1 MIPEP
6 MRIGFH
12 NPYRGSVGGGDRYLY
27 TMLEEAARDRDAE
40 LVVLAPERPDP
51 ARWAQVGVGVDPNA
65 FEWRPTEGT
74 QLTRRS
80 RDLDLLVGLATDVP
94 VESAARRSVAMVQF
108 PFRARERPLERA
120 RAALLS
126 ATGRRRA
133 PRALAS
139 YQLYLCNSEFSRAWI
154 ARRLGVHAEVLAPP
168 VDPPARPPAAERR
181 PWIVSVGRFFRGGHE
196 KRQDVLIEAF
206 EQLGAAGWELHLA
219 GTVDS
224 GARTQHWLEQL
235 RERARRLPV
244 HFHVDAPR
252 EEVLDLYAGAAL
264 YWHAAGFGVRADRHP
279 ERVEHFGIATAE
291 AMAHGAVPLVVPEG
305 GQAEIVRAGETGAHW
320 RTVPELVAATR
331 ELIGSPGEAA
341 RLREA
346 AIAEARR
353 YDTARFRA
361 AVRERVLS
369 PPGASGRT

>member
-1 MIPEP
+1 

-27 TMLEEAARDRDAE
+27 TMLEEAARDRAAE
-40 LVVLAPERPDP
+40 LVVLSPERPDP
-51 ARWAQVGVGVDPNA
+51 ARWARVGVGVEPGT

-74 QLTRRS
+74 QLTERS

-120 RAALLS
+120 RAAVLS

-139 YQLYLCNSEFSRAWI
+139 YQRYLCNSRFSQEWI
-154 ARRLGVHAEVLAPP
+154 ARRLGVDAEVLAPP
-168 VDPPARPPAAERR
+168 VDPPARPPAVERR

-206 EQLGAAGWELHLA
+206 GDLGAAGWELHLA
-219 GTVDS
+219 GTADS
-224 GARTQHWLEQL
+224 GAKTQRWLAEL
-235 RERARRLPV
+235 RERARGLPV

-252 EEVLDLYAGAAL
+252 QEVLDLYAGAAL
-264 YWHAAGFGVRADRHP
+264 YWHAAGYGVDADRHP

-291 AMAHGAVPLVVPEG
+291 AMAHGAVPLVVPRG

-331 ELIGSPGEAA
+331 ELIDAPEELARLSEAA
-341 RLREA
+341 
-346 AIAEARR
+346 ARDAR
-353 YDTARFRA
+353 QYDTARFRA
-361 AVRERVLS
+361 AVRDRVLS
-369 PPGASGRT
+369 PAQPSG

>member
-40 LVVLAPERPDP
+40 LVVLGPERPDP
-51 ARWAQVGVGVDPNA
+51 ARWAQVGIGVDPGEL
-65 FEWRPTEGT
+65 EWRPTEGT
-74 QLTRRS
+74 QLTARS

-120 RAALLS
+120 RAALL
-126 ATGRRRA
+126 AAAGRRRA

-139 YQLYLCNSEFSRAWI
+139 YQRYLCNSRFSQEWI
-154 ARRLGVHAEVLAPP
+154 ARRLGVEAEVLAPP
-168 VDPPARPPAAERR
+168 VDPPAHSPARERR

-206 EQLGAAGWELHLA
+206 GDLGAAGWELHLA
-219 GTVDS
+219 GTADA
-224 GARTQHWLEQL
+224 GAETQRWLAEL
-235 RERARRLPV
+235 RERARGLPV

-264 YWHAAGFGVRADRHP
+264 YWHAAGYGVDAKRHP

-331 ELIGSPGEAA
+331 ALIGAPEELARLSEAA
-341 RLREA
+341 
-346 AIAEARR
+346 ARHAR
-353 YDTARFRA
+353 QYDTARFRA
-361 AVRERVLS
+361 AVRERVLTWAD
-369 PPGASGRT
+369 PSGGG

>member
-1 MIPEP
+1 

-40 LVVLAPERPDP
+40 LVVLGPERPDR
-51 ARWAQVGVGVDPNA
+51 ARWAQVGIGVDPSEL
-65 FEWRPTEGT
+65 EWRPTEGT
-74 QLTRRS
+74 QLTERS

-108 PFRARERPLERA
+108 PFRARDRPLERA
-120 RAALLS
+120 RAAAL
-126 ATGRRRA
+126 AAQGRRRA

-139 YQLYLCNSEFSRAWI
+139 YQRYLCNSRFSQEWI
-154 ARRLGVHAEVLAPP
+154 ARRLGVDAEVLAPP
-168 VDPPARPPAAERR
+168 VDPPAHPPARERR

-196 KRQDVLIEAF
+196 KRQDVLIDAF
-206 EQLGAAGWELHLA
+206 GDLDAAGWELHLA
-219 GTVDS
+219 GTADA
-224 GARTQHWLEQL
+224 GAETQRWLADL
-235 RERARRLPV
+235 RERARGLPV
-244 HFHVDAPR
+244 HFHVDARR

-264 YWHAAGFGVRADRHP
+264 YWHAAGYGVDAKRHP

-331 ELIGSPGEAA
+331 ALIDAPEELARLSEAA
-341 RLREA
+341 
-346 AIAEARR
+346 ARDAR
-353 YDTARFRA
+353 QYDTARFRA
-361 AVRERVLS
+361 AVRERVLTWADPS
-369 PPGASGRT
+369 RGG